1 MWARR
6 SENNNDGW
14 TSITFPQG
22 RVEVARV
29 RRSTGGKPQLLAW
42 DSFAMEAGEL
52 EALKRLRSAR
62 HLGNG
67 PSTTLLRHGQYQL
80 LQTESPS
87 VTREEQREAVRWR
100 IKEQVEF
107 PIETAVVDV
116 LDIPAPSAGS
126 GRAQQIFVVAAG
138 SAQVVPRIHL
148 FQDAKVPL
156 NAIDIPE
163 LAQRN
168 VAALFEEENRGL
180 AMLAFND
187 EGGLLTFTYHGA
199 LLASRFIDIKR
210 DALAAA
216 DKGEGGLFNRVLLEV
231 QRSLDNFERA
241 NSFTSLSRVLVAALP
256 GNNGFID
263 YMKENLYQKV
273 EMLDLAQAVDL
284 SAIPVLVDPVRQAEA
299 VSAIGAALRNE
310 VPIQ

>member
-1 MWARR
+1 MWARHR
-6 SENNNDGW
+6 ENKSDGW
-14 TSITFPQG
+14 TSIIFPPG

-29 RRSTGGKPQLLAW
+29 RRSTEDKPKLLAW
-42 DSFAMEAGEL
+42 DSFAVEAGEL
-52 EALKRLRSAR
+52 EALKRLRNAK
-62 HLGNG
+62 HLGDG
-67 PSTTLLRHGQYQL
+67 RCTTLLRHGQYQL
-80 LQTESPS
+80 LQAEAPG
-87 VTREEQREAVRWR
+87 VVREELREAVRWR

-126 GRAQQIFVVAAG
+126 GRAQQIFVVAAS
-138 SAQVVPRIHL
+138 SAQIVPRIHL

-156 NAIDIPE
+156 TTIDIPE

-187 EGGLLTFTYHGA
+187 EGGMLTFTYQGE
-199 LLASRFIDIKR
+199 LLACRFIDIKR

-216 DKGEGGLFNRVLLEV
+216 RKDEGGLFNRVLLEV

-256 GNNGFID
+256 GDNGFID
-263 YMKENLYQKV
+263 YLKENLYQKV
-273 EMLDLAQAVDL
+273 EMLDMTQAVDL
-284 SAIPVLVDPVRQAEA
+284 GAIPALADPVRQAEA
-299 VSAIGAALRNE
+299 LSAIGAALRNE
-310 VPIQ
+310 APVQ

>member
-1 MWARR
+1 MACNAFSFQCAQACQAFVCAYCHAGFTRP
-6 SENNNDGW
+6 G
-14 TSITFPQG
+14 
-22 RVEVARV
+22 
-29 RRSTGGKPQLLAW
+29 TGGHATGK
-42 DSFAMEAGEL
+42 
-52 EALKRLRSAR
+52 KC
-62 HLGNG
+62 
-67 PSTTLLRHGQYQL
+67 TL
-80 LQTESPS
+80 T
-87 VTREEQREAVRWR
+87 
-100 IKEQVEF
+100 
-107 PIETAVVDV
+107 
-116 LDIPAPSAGS
+116 
-126 GRAQQIFVVAAG
+126 
-138 SAQVVPRIHL
+138 
-148 FQDAKVPL
+148 
-156 NAIDIPE
+156 

-187 EGGLLTFTYHGA
+187 EGGLLTFTYHGE

-256 GNNGFID
+256 GDNGFID

-284 SAIPVLVDPVRQAEA
+284 GAIPALADPVRQAEA
-299 VSAIGAALRNE
+299 LSAIGAALRNE